1 MDRPSR
7 RTPRMGR
14 RDLLRLTA
22 LLPLSA
28 VVAAG
33 CTAQDKPP
41 DPLVALARAARADAV
56 LARVAAE
63 SGVTQAEAVAQAR
76 REHAKALQR
85 EIDRIDPPEEDAPP
99 PRDPAA
105 PPAPNSAAAA
115 KQELTEAMG
124 RSGKQAADLVAELP
138 AHRAGLVGSVSASC
152 ASLQEVL
159 A

>member
-7 RTPRMGR
+7 RPPRLGR

-28 VVAAG
+28 VVATG
-33 CTAQDKPP
+33 CAAQDEAP

-63 SGVTQAEAVAQAR
+63 SGITQAEAVGEAR

-99 PRDPAA
+99 PPDPA
-105 PPAPNSAAAA
+105 PPALDSAAAA
-115 KQELTEAMG
+115 KQQLTEAMR
-124 RSGKQAADLVAELP
+124 RSWKQAADLVAALP